1 MNGQKEWD
9 KFYKSGTVRD
19 YLDYIKAKRG
29 SRD

>member
-19 YLDYIKAKRG
+19 YLAYIKAKRG
-29 SRD
+29 E